1 MPLYDAS
8 KLQKFKNRLLY
19 EDTRAENMNA
29 DKLNTVLRNLIE
41 CVKVEEFERPTLDSI
56 ASFFAATPTQK
67 KTGVPIKNKER
78 RVVFQIVHGWSHYAV
93 LSPSTDGT
101 VQHLH
106 YADGNNGLSSAF
118 IVIIVR
124 ASRPTSPQCVTLLG
138 RFVHKTT
145 LHLILTY
152 YALR

>member
-56 ASFFAATPTQK
+56 ASKMRWLRIGNRIATYRKKDRFAFSYLK
-67 KTGVPIKNKER
+67 R
-78 RVVFQIVHGWSHYAV
+78 LMS
-93 LSPSTDGT
+93 
-101 VQHLH
+101 
-106 YADGNNGLSSAF
+106 
-118 IVIIVR
+118 
-124 ASRPTSPQCVTLLG
+124 
-138 RFVHKTT
+138 
-145 LHLILTY
+145 
-152 YALR
+152 